1 MIDLTASEEIA
12 DDARARANVLRLA
25 AAQALTGANSAVIF
39 ATGSIVGA
47 TLAPNISL
55 ATVPLS
61 MYVLGLAAGTLPTG
75 AISRAYGRRAAFII
89 GTGCGVLTG
98 ALGAFAILH
107 GSFWLFCGATF
118 LGGLYGAVAQSYRFA
133 AADGASAAFRP
144 KAVSWVMAGG
154 VFAGVLG
161 PQLVQWTMDVWPP
174 YLFAFSFVM
183 QALVALV
190 AMAVLAGVDAPKP
203 AATDLHGG
211 RPLFQIARH
220 PRFIAAALCGVIAY
234 PMMNLVMTS
243 APLAMKMCGLTVSD
257 SNFGIQWHIVAM
269 YGPSFFTGSLIARFG
284 APRIVALGLSLEAVA
299 AMIGLSGITAPHFWA
314 TLIVLGVGW
323 NFGFVGA
330 SALVLET
337 HRPQERNKVQAFNDF
352 LVFGM
357 MAIGSFSSGQLLAN
371 YGWSAVNMVVFPPV
385 LLGLAVL
392 SFVSFA
398 KRRAKLRAGGRV
410 SRAQYLEWLPSA
422 DSSLAIEVF
431 FRPVDHAVR
440 VTARRSKK
448 RWTPPIT
455 PSSTR
460 PPSATRAGAS
470 CWSASCSRRLAGGS
484 ASTARASM
492 SPNCTGCAAG
502 RRR

>member
-1 MIDLTASEEIA
+1 MLDVTAANEVA
-12 DDARARANVLRLA
+12 ADARVRANVVRLA

-47 TLAPNISL
+47 TLAPDMSL

-75 AISRAYGRRAAFII
+75 AISSRFGRRWAFII
-89 GTGCGVLTG
+89 GTGLGTLTG
-98 ALGAFAILH
+98 LLGCFAILH
-107 GSFWLFCGATF
+107 ASFPLFCLATF

-133 AADGASAAFRP
+133 AADGASAAYRP

-161 PQLVQWTMDVWPP
+161 PQLVQWTMDVWQP
-174 YLFAFSFVM
+174 YLFAFSFLV
-183 QALVALV
+183 QAAVALI
-190 AMAVLAGVDAPKP
+190 AMGIVAGVDMPKP
-203 AATDLHGG
+203 APTDLHGG
-211 RPLFQIARH
+211 RPLLEIVTQ
-220 PRFIAAALCGVIAY
+220 PRFIAAALCGVISY

-243 APLAMKMCGLTVSD
+243 APLAMKLCGLSVSD

-269 YGPSFFTGSLIARFG
+269 YGPSFFTGALIARFG
-284 APRIVALGLSLEAVA
+284 ARKIVAAGLLLEAGA
-299 AMIGLSGITAPHFWA
+299 AGIGLSGITAMHFWA

-323 NFGFVGA
+323 NFSFIGA

-357 MAIGSFSSGQLLAN
+357 MAIGSFSSGQLLAS

-392 SFVSFA
+392 S
-398 KRRAKLRAGGRV
+398 
-410 SRAQYLEWLPSA
+410 
-422 DSSLAIEVF
+422 LA
-431 FRPVDHAVR
+431 
-440 VTARRSKK
+440 S
-448 RWTPPIT
+448 WT
-455 PSSTR
+455 
-460 PPSATRAGAS
+460 
-470 CWSASCSRRLAGGS
+470 
-484 ASTARASM
+484 
-492 SPNCTGCAAG
+492 
-502 RRR
+502 RRRKARLDAAMGEFPDAI